1 MIQTNNPAISGLY
14 FIGAD
19 GNLIVNIKNTCFL
32 MTPRGGYVIWKQTM
46 GHGALM
52 PAAEWNRLLV
62 CCKAVPKDLP
72 PSLLKKA
79 VAIREGLMKNRFY
92 GMTTEQIKTA
102 EQNRQDFMDAKAQG
116 IDLAEFRHR
125 KEVQA
130 KRQEKRLLKTPI
142 GRTFEP
148 TKTNDGRTH
157 FLLGNVPGFK
167 SLYHSM

>member
-1 MIQTNNPAISGLY
+1 MTKTKTPAISGLY

-32 MTPRGGYVIWKQTM
+32 MTSHGGYVIWKQTM
-46 GHGALM
+46 NHGALM

-62 CCKAVPKDLP
+62 CCKATAKDLP
-72 PSLLKKA
+72 QSLLKKA
-79 VAIREGLMKNRFY
+79 VGIREGLMKNRFY
-92 GMTTEQIKTA
+92 SMTTEQIKTA
-102 EQNRQDFMDAKAQG
+102 EQNKQDFMDAKAQG
-116 IDLAEFRHR
+116 INLAEFRRR

-130 KRQEKRLLKTPI
+130 KRQEKRLLKPSTS
-142 GRTFEP
+142 RTLEP
-148 TKTNDGRTH
+148 TKTNGGRAH